1 MLRLMGAVAVLLA
14 SYYMPLAAG
23 IIIKLKVGSEV
34 LRVLLTLTF
43 FFFRV
48 VLYSETHKRYIKAM
62 F

>member
-23 IIIKLKVGSEV
+23 IIIRLKVGSEV
-34 LRVLLTLTF
+34 LRVLLTLT